1 MQHFQNLP
9 VFKRH
14 QSQKIRQDRA
24 MVSVSIV
31 TVVKNNAD
39 GLTKTLNSAL
49 SQEFHDWEL
58 IIVYGQSEDATF
70 EVATEFCKLDSRFS
84 LVTQLDQGIYE
95 AMNLGINVSHA
106 EFIWFMNSGD
116 RFYSSTS
123 LNSGL
128 TAVKNSKSGF
138 VVGGY
143 KIENDMRVFRQ
154 RTGELSQIKFAL
166 SRRGACHQAMV
177 FRKDSILKAGNFDT
191 QFRLAADYKLCLE
204 VIANTGATKLPEI
217 LAIMEPDGISDQ
229 NLFKMHA
236 EKAQIRGEIFKSN
249 PVARAKGWA
258 WMKAASMKI
267 MLRHLVSGKN
277 HPFG

>member
-1 MQHFQNLP
+1 M
-9 VFKRH
+9 
-14 QSQKIRQDRA
+14 A
-24 MVSVSIV
+24 SVSIV

-39 GLTKTLNSAL
+39 GLIKTLKSAL
-49 SQEFHDWEL
+49 SQDFPDWEL

-84 LVTQLDQGIYE
+84 LVTQKDNGIYE
-95 AMNLGINVSHA
+95 AMNLGISVSHA
-106 EFIWFMNSGD
+106 EFVWFMNSGD
-116 RFYSSTS
+116 KFYSSTS

-128 TAVKNSKSGF
+128 TAIKNSQYGF

-143 KIENDMRVFRQ
+143 KIENDMCVYRQ

-177 FRKDSILKAGNFDT
+177 FRKDSVLKAGNFDT

-204 VIANTGATKLPEI
+204 VIANTGAKKLPEI
-217 LAIMEPDGISDQ
+217 LAIMEPDGISDR

-236 EKAQIRGEIFKSN
+236 EKAQMRGEIFKSN
-249 PVARAKGWA
+249 PVAKAMGWA

-267 MLRHLVSGKN
+267 MLRHLISGKEY
-277 HPFG
+277 PFG